1 LGIPDT
7 NPTAAASIG
16 WRMPAEWEPHA
27 ATWLTWPRPDG
38 ISFPGRYDVVPTYR
52 DANDERALGI
62 LRDCF
67 PGRSVIGLDSTKLI
81 WGLGSFHCLTQ
92 QEPAGE

>member
-1 LGIPDT
+1 
-7 NPTAAASIG
+7 
-16 WRMPAEWEPHA
+16 MPAEWEPHA

-67 PGRSVIGLDSTKLI
+67 PGRPVTGLNSSDLI
-81 WGLGSFHCLTQ
+81 WGLGAFHCLTQ
-92 QEPAGE
+92 QEPAGEQLANTHRAE

>member
-38 ISFPGRYDVVPTYR
+38 ISFPGRYDVVPPVL
-52 DANDERALGI
+52 A
-62 LRDCF
+62 
-67 PGRSVIGLDSTKLI
+67 
-81 WGLGSFHCLTQ
+81 GSC
-92 QEPAGE
+92 G

>member
-1 LGIPDT
+1 
-7 NPTAAASIG
+7 
-16 WRMPAEWEPHA
+16 MPAEWEPHA

-67 PGRSVIGLDSTKLI
+67 PSRSVIGLDSTNLI
-81 WGLGSFHCLTQ
+81 WG
-92 QEPAGE
+92 A